1 MSKGKLL
8 KALAEGVVAS
18 AVAVT
23 GTAIAHTEKPAESN
37 NNYCIVYQ
45 DVCPKIRNAVNWAKG
60 IADDPSHGYDQN
72 HRWGDPDYDCSS
84 LVISAFRNAGI
95 DTGDASYTGNMYS
108 ELTTHG
114 FTAYTFDRSQLQYGD
129 IVLWHNSDNGHVEL
143 YCENDMLVGA
153 HINEN
158 GDITGGQQGDQ
169 TGNEISVGKYY
180 NGGWQYI
187 LRYTPKWYDWYSTPE
202 MSDNFYAFIENGDSV
217 LSSGGGAMHL
227 EAENG
232 AVQQVWHFVKEST
245 GRYTVSNDSISG
257 SYNLYQ
263 DETGSIIFNA
273 TGSDTACL
281 TAGEDVVQT
290 SDYDS
295 CSDAQ
300 RFTIRPVSDPIMV
313 EYDFG
318 GSSCPIIEEHY
329 GEPYSGAFDLVIT
342 GFSGWYTE
350 REGGVKIDTSRVT
363 IPYRHT
369 LYAHF
374 DAAPEETTAAH
385 SKGDGRHD
393 GGGREDE
400 QPTTESKTE
409 VVAIADDIDIRRD
422 DIYHPVQVTEPPV
435 QVTPA
440 TEPVTERTP
449 VRVHS
454 VSLSRTS
461 KMLNTVGGS
470 TGFTLTANVSPSD
483 AEDKRLTFTS
493 SNSGIA
499 RVDGNGNVSAVA
511 DGTCYITVTSASGV
525 SASCEV
531 TVKTA
536 YNKTC
541 GAWSTYS
548 ETPVS
553 PSSTVEVESYN
564 TTKQVLDRYRCVYYC
579 TKDLDGNR
587 IYDSK
592 SRNGDYN
599 GRNAR
604 YGEWSFAVQ
613 LGDPNHDYWD
623 YTPGELS
630 NPIAPGGY
638 LNSNQSGY
646 NGSDQTLYTATWGND
661 VILVA
666 IKDSLYKDVPVT
678 MYRYRSITNN
688 PVEYN

>member
-18 AVAVT
+18 VVAVT

-37 NNYCIVYQ
+37 NNYCVVHADI
-45 DVCPKIRNAVNWAKG
+45 CPKVRNAVNWACA
-60 IADDPSHGYDQN
+60 IADNNSIGYSFGN
-72 HRWGDPDYDCSS
+72 VREGEYDCSG
-84 LVISAFRNAGI
+84 LVIAAYRNAGI
-95 DTGDASYTGNMYS
+95 DVGGATYTGNMLR
-108 ELTTHG
+108 ELTNHG
-114 FTAYTFDRSQLQYGD
+114 FVAYEYHDNADELMVGD
-129 IVLWHNSDNGHVEL
+129 ILLLEESHTEMYIGGGQN
-143 YCENDMLVGA
+143 VGA
-153 HINEN
+153 HKDFDGVRGDSSGDEIDYGAFNEY
-158 GDITGGQQGDQ
+158 THHW
-169 TGNEISVGKYY
+169 E
-180 NGGWQYI
+180 YI
-187 LRYTPKWYDWYSTPE
+187 LRYEPKWSDFCNTPE
-202 MSDNFYAFIENGDSV
+202 LSDNFYAFIENGGSV
-217 LSSGGGAMHL
+217 LSSGGTMHL

-232 AVQQVWHFVKEST
+232 AEQQVWHFVKESA
-245 GRYTVSNDSISG
+245 GRYTVSNESISG

-263 DETGSIIFNA
+263 DDTGSVIFNVS
-273 TGSDTACL
+273 GSETACL
-281 TAGEDVVQT
+281 TAGADGVQT

-300 RFTIRPVSDPIMV
+300 RFTIHPVSDPIMV

-329 GEPYSGAFDLVIT
+329 GEPYRGAFDLVIT

-350 REGGVKIDTSRVT
+350 REGGDKVDTSKVT
-363 IPYRHT
+363 YPYSHT

-374 DAAPEETTAAH
+374 DAAPEETSSGH
-385 SKGDGRHD
+385 SNGGGRHD
-393 GGGREDE
+393 GDGREDE
-400 QPTTESKTE
+400 QPTIEEKTE
-409 VVAIADDIDIRRD
+409 VVAIADDVDVQRD
-422 DIYHPVQVTEPPV
+422 DIYHPVRVTEPSV
-435 QVTPA
+435 QVVTPA

-449 VRVHS
+449 VRVQS

-461 KMLNTVGGS
+461 KTLNTVGGS

-483 AEDKRLTFTS
+483 AEDKHLTFSS

-499 RVDGNGNVSAVA
+499 RVDGNGYVSAVS
-511 DGTCYITVTSASGV
+511 DGTCYITVTTSDGV

-541 GAWSTYS
+541 GTWSAYS

-592 SRNGDYN
+592 SRYGDYS

-604 YGEWSFAVQ
+604 YGEWLFAVQ

-638 LNSNQSGY
+638 LNSNQAGY
-646 NGSDQTLYTATWGND
+646 NGSDQTLYTAKWGTD

-666 IKDSLYKDVPVT
+666 IKDTLYKDTPVT
-678 MYRYRSITNN
+678 MYRYRSITNT